1 MPTQVETRIIDGKAI
16 AFQLKEEVGQEVSEL
31 IARGVQ
37 PGLAVVLV
45 GDNPA
50 SQVYVRNKTRSS
62 TDLGIHSEQVNL
74 PSETQTPELL
84 KQIGELNRADHI
96 DGILVQLPLPSHIDA
111 DKILRSI
118 IPAKDVDGFH
128 PTNVGR
134 LCIGK
139 PFLAPCTPMGILEIL
154 RRESVPMGG
163 QRVVIIGRSNIVGK
177 PMALLLLQEHCTVT
191 VCHSKSQGLAEICRE
206 ADILISAVGKAG
218 FVTGDFVKPRATV
231 VDVGMNSIQTLE
243 ELEHLYNQDTA
254 RRESFNKKG
263 YCLTGD
269 VNPSQVIGIAGAL
282 TPVPGGVGPMTIAHL
297 MKNTVLACRRRRIN
311 SKRSQA

>member
-1 MPTQVETRIIDGKAI
+1 MSTQVATRLIDGKAI
-16 AFQLKEEVGQEVSEL
+16 ASRLKEEVGQEVSEL
-31 IARGVQ
+31 IAKGIQ

-45 GDNPA
+45 GDNSA

-74 PSETQTPELL
+74 PPETQTPELL
-84 KQIGELNRADHI
+84 KQIGKLNRADHI
-96 DGILVQLPLPSHIDA
+96 DGILVQLPLPHHIDA

-118 IPAKDVDGFH
+118 IPIKDVDGFH

-139 PFLAPCTPMGILEIL
+139 PVLVPCTPMGILEIL
-154 RRESVPMGG
+154 RRENVPMSG
-163 QRVVIIGRSNIVGK
+163 QRAVIIGRSNIVGK

-191 VCHSKSQGLAEICRE
+191 VCHSRSQDLPRICRE
-206 ADILISAVGKAG
+206 ADVLISAVGKAG
-218 FVTGDFVKPRATV
+218 LVTRDFVKPGATV
-231 VDVGMNSIQTLE
+231 VDVGMNSIQTLG
-243 ELEHLYNQDTA
+243 ELEHLYGQDTK
-254 RRESFNKKG
+254 RRESFDKKG

-297 MKNTVLACRRRRIN
+297 MKNTVLACRRRRID
-311 SKRSQA
+311 SKRSRV

>member
-1 MPTQVETRIIDGKAI
+1 
-16 AFQLKEEVGQEVSEL
+16 
-31 IARGVQ
+31 
-37 PGLAVVLV
+37 
-45 GDNPA
+45 
-50 SQVYVRNKTRSS
+50 
-62 TDLGIHSEQVNL
+62 
-74 PSETQTPELL
+74 
-84 KQIGELNRADHI
+84 
-96 DGILVQLPLPSHIDA
+96 
-111 DKILRSI
+111 
-118 IPAKDVDGFH
+118 
-128 PTNVGR
+128 
-134 LCIGK
+134 
-139 PFLAPCTPMGILEIL
+139 
-154 RRESVPMGG
+154 
-163 QRVVIIGRSNIVGK
+163 
-177 PMALLLLQEHCTVT
+177 MALLLLQEHCTVT